1 MIAQNTISI
10 FSSKVIRKVVSVAT
24 NDYQIVPRFTTYNI
38 SLNSVPPIIQQSIYA
53 IEQELDTKIEADRDR
68 ITQIENG
75 KNTQFVLVKNAQ
87 KLLVGEFETYK
98 AQMQNAISGIIND
111 KLSKATSDEAIAS
124 ARTALLSQIS
134 QEYATLAYLSQ
145 DFYTKARANEA
156 IASSKTAILANIDDI
171 DAKYAEAIEVQV
183 STDGTAKSK
192 KIEELNASTKTL
204 SSSIKI
210 VETATAGIKNGD
222 EAYIWTNAS
231 KTLVSNFNGV
241 KIITGFDMIS
251 GVEKGKTI
259 SAISFTADKFFIQ
272 TSTTRKTPFSIDGDN
287 ILFNGKVTFS
297 NVTNV
302 PSLGSTPNEVVG
314 AINAGNTTTIDGAK
328 ITTGTI
334 MADKIVSNSITTD
347 KLKMN
352 IGWAGAIYNNG
363 ADSSNYSMK
372 IDFSTGEIHI
382 K

>member
-1 MIAQNTISI
+1 M
-10 FSSKVIRKVVSVAT
+10 K
-24 NDYQIVPRFTTYNI
+24 
-38 SLNSVPPIIQQSIYA
+38 LIQQSIYA

-204 SSSIKI
+204 SSSIKT